1 MLDPARYHAITFDCF
16 GTLIDWETGIVRALE
31 ALFAR
36 DDTPIPDP
44 SELLSLYARFEPA
57 AQRGD
62 YRTYRKILAQVT
74 CEIATHYGVDL
85 ASGQENLL
93 ADSIATW
100 PIYTDTP
107 KTLAALHEHY
117 DLAILS
123 NIDRDL
129 FAPVCARLT
138 NEYAFD
144 FAAVITS
151 QDTQSYK
158 PAIGHFW
165 QAMQTL
171 DLPGARLL
179 HVAQSLYHD
188 IVPAQSLGIS
198 TVWINRNGISL
209 GATDES
215 HTANGA
221 TPAIDLPE
229 NVGPD
234 IELPD
239 LASLAH
245 LLCAI

>member
-1 MLDPARYHAITFDCF
+1 MFDPTHYHAITFDCF
-16 GTLIDWETGIVRALE
+16 GTLVDWEAGIVAALSE
-31 ALFAR
+31 IFVSCAQPVP
-36 DDTPIPDP
+36 DDR
-44 SELLSLYARFEPA
+44 ELLDLYARFEPA

-62 YRTYRKILAQVT
+62 YRSYREILAQVT
-74 CEIATHYGVDL
+74 YEIATHYGVDL

-107 KTLAALHEHY
+107 KALAALHEHY

-171 DLPGARLL
+171 KLPGARIL

-209 GATDES
+209 DATDES
-215 HTANGA
+215 NNANGA

-234 IELPD
+234 IQLPD
-239 LASLAH
+239 LASLAQ
-245 LLCAI
+245 LLCSI